1 MWGCIGL
8 AGHIQRSKGV
18 PSLYVRVYRKR
29 FRRNKIKNCSLTIR
43 EGVSRRQIVGK
54 TEAEFPHYTWG
65 CIDELKIKLR
75 VLFVSSLYVRVYH
88 LFVLSAIGITGSLTI
103 REGVSARRSQSAE
116 AELFPHYTWGCIVQ
130 ACLFYLSRIVPSLY
144 VRVYHNAADGRVWQL
159 RSLIIREGVSSG
171 AGWIC
176 LTVRFPHYIWGCID
190 WKKAGHFT
198 SIVPSLYVRVY

>member
-1 MWGCIGL
+1 M
-8 AGHIQRSKGV
+8 
-18 PSLYVRVYRKR
+18 RVYRKR
-29 FRRNKIKNCSLTIR
+29 FRRNKIKNCSLTIREGVSVEPLTLDVFTTFPHYTWGCIDETTGDVENYSVPSLYVRVYRACLVRRLMCIRSLTIR

-88 LFVLSAIGITGSLTI
+88 
-103 REGVSARRSQSAE
+103 
-116 AELFPHYTWGCIVQ
+116 
-130 ACLFYLSRIVPSLY
+130 
-144 VRVYHNAADGRVWQL
+144 NAADERVWQL

-190 WKKAGHFT
+190 WKKTGHFT